1 MADGG
6 QVQMFNVFLSGR
18 GNVRKLAAL
27 ACQHALTPTQAQGQL
42 KLSSNGFYWR
52 NTAGGKEV
60 NVNAAGTRRR
70 TNKRR
75 SRAPDVLPQRRDLL
89 PFCACRQNLASA
101 HPLAARGLSPRE
113 LQQRKP
119 WRAAKPCLRSRVCA
133 PAPAHRPHRAYLDAH
148 SGQLSAVAQS
158 AGAWRSA
165 WCAAAALTR
174 LPPTQS
180 GDVVSFHGF
189 RDADLSAL
197 KEHSAAYFPAV
208 PLATGEVSVSGKNWG
223 EATVRGSQLVFAVAN
238 KPAFHVN
245 CSDISAVSQ
254 QGKTDVLLEFAV
266 DDTTGA
272 TEKDALF
279 ELSFHVP
286 PTSQV
291 HAAPPAAEGEE
302 EGAPVPAKVLAD
314 AILTRASV
322 GPITGEPIALF
333 SEVAVLIPRGRFS
346 LEMHGATM
354 RLVGQAADFK
364 VQYTS
369 ILRLFVLPRP
379 AAPTTLAVLALDP
392 PIRRGATFYPHL
404 VLQFSAEEEVE
415 MEPSVPPELADKY
428 AGRLEPR
435 YSGAEA
441 DVFAKVLKALA
452 GTKVTRAG
460 TFQSPSGGAA
470 VRCVHKA
477 DDGHLYPLE
486 KAFFFLP
493 KPPIFIR
500 HDEVAEVE
508 FERNAGGGKTFDIK
522 ISLTTDQSY
531 RFTNIARSEYDNLM
545 AFLTAKRLPV
555 ASLAAPQ
562 RDLAAGMGLSDSDD
576 EGMGMPGGGGGEDED
591 SEEDADFKAASGP
604 SGSESS
610 SESEEGEEGG
620 DAEAGGGTPAE
631 KPAKPKKRKEPKEK
645 KAADGKPEKKKRAKK
660 DPNGA
665 HSLFAGIGAT
675 P

>member
-1 MADGG
+1 M
-6 QVQMFNVFLSGR
+6 
-18 GNVRKLAAL
+18 
-27 ACQHALTPTQAQGQL
+27 
-42 KLSSNGFYWR
+42 
-52 NTAGGKEV
+52 
-60 NVNAAGTRRR
+60 
-70 TNKRR
+70 
-75 SRAPDVLPQRRDLL
+75 
-89 PFCACRQNLASA
+89 
-101 HPLAARGLSPRE
+101 
-113 LQQRKP
+113 
-119 WRAAKPCLRSRVCA
+119 
-133 PAPAHRPHRAYLDAH
+133 
-148 SGQLSAVAQS
+148 
-158 AGAWRSA
+158 
-165 WCAAAALTR
+165 
-174 LPPTQS
+174 
-180 GDVVSFHGF
+180 VSFHGF

-208 PLATGEVSVSGKNWG
+208 PLSLGEVSVSGKNWG
-223 EATVRGSQLVFAVAN
+223 EATVRGSQLVFAVGN

-291 HAAPPAAEGEE
+291 HAAPAPAEGEE
-302 EGAPVPAKVLAD
+302 DAAPVPAKVLAD

-460 TFQSPSGGAA
+460 TFQSPSGGSA

-562 RDLAAGMGLSDSDD
+562 RDLPAGIGLSDSDD
-576 EGMGMPGGGGGEDED
+576 EGMGMPGGGGEDED

-610 SESEEGEEGG
+610 SESEGEEGG
-620 DAEAGGGTPAE
+620 DGEAGGGTPAE

-665 HSLFAGIGAT
+665 RSALATHKRADALTRHVLHRSAEEGPVCLHVLQQGAARADRCRA
-675 P
+675 PGAAVWRDRQEDGRGVEGAPRRGARALRCASCGRQGALCARGPRVQGEQDGG

>member
-1 MADGG
+1 LRASCARA
-6 QVQMFNVFLSGR
+6 QTSPRSPGR
-18 GNVRKLAAL
+18 AFRGATSSRSRSRRVSRLRAL
-27 ACQHALTPTQAQGQL
+27 AHGADA
-42 KLSSNGFYWR
+42 F
-52 NTAGGKEV
+52 
-60 NVNAAGTRRR
+60 AAT
-70 TNKRR
+70 
-75 SRAPDVLPQRRDLL
+75 
-89 PFCACRQNLASA
+89 
-101 HPLAARGLSPRE
+101 
-113 LQQRKP
+113 
-119 WRAAKPCLRSRVCA
+119 
-133 PAPAHRPHRAYLDAH
+133 
-148 SGQLSAVAQS
+148 
-158 AGAWRSA
+158 
-165 WCAAAALTR
+165 
-174 LPPTQS
+174 TQS

-189 RDADLSAL
+189 RDADVATL
-197 KEHSAAYFPAV
+197 KEHAASYFPAV
-208 PLATGEVSVSGKNWG
+208 PVTSGEVSVSGKNWG
-223 EATVRGSQLVFAVAN
+223 EATVRGSQLVFSVAA

-254 QGKTDVLLEFAV
+254 SGKTDVLLEFAV
-266 DDTTGA
+266 DDTTA
-272 TEKDALF
+272 AAEKDALF

-286 PTSQV
+286 PTSAA
-291 HAAPPAAEGEE
+291 HAAPPGAEGEE
-302 EGAPVPAKVLAD
+302 DTAPLPAKVLAD
-314 AILTRASV
+314 SILTRASV

-364 VQYTS
+364 VQYSS

-404 VLQFSAEEEVE
+404 VLQFSADEEVE

-428 AGRLEPR
+428 AGKLEPR

-460 TFQSPSGGAA
+460 TFQSPSGGSA

-508 FERNAGGGKTFDIK
+508 FERSSGGGKTFDIK
-522 ISLTTDQSY
+522 ISLTNDQSY

-545 AFLTAKRLPV
+545 AFLTAKKLPV

-562 RDLAAGMGLSDSDD
+562 RDLPAGLGLSDSDD
-576 EGMGMPGGGGGEDED
+576 EGLGLPGGAGGEDED

-610 SESEEGEEGG
+610 SESGEEGEEGG
-620 DAEAGGGTPAE
+620 DGGEGGGTPAE
-631 KPAKPKKRKEPKEK
+631 KVVKPAKKRKEAAKEK
-645 KAADGKPEKKKRAKK
+645 KSSGDGKPEKKKRAKK
-660 DPNGA
+660 DPNAPKKGLSGFMFFSKDRRAGVVADNPGIAFGDVGKKLGEAWKAAPTEERAPFEALAAADKERYVREDRAYKASLKSAGA
-665 HSLFAGIGAT
+665 AAEPASDGDEGEDADMEE
-675 P
+675 

>member
-1 MADGG
+1 
-6 QVQMFNVFLSGR
+6 
-18 GNVRKLAAL
+18 VRL
-27 ACQHALTPTQAQGQL
+27 
-42 KLSSNGFYWR
+42 
-52 NTAGGKEV
+52 
-60 NVNAAGTRRR
+60 
-70 TNKRR
+70 
-75 SRAPDVLPQRRDLL
+75 
-89 PFCACRQNLASA
+89 
-101 HPLAARGLSPRE
+101 
-113 LQQRKP
+113 
-119 WRAAKPCLRSRVCA
+119 
-133 PAPAHRPHRAYLDAH
+133 
-148 SGQLSAVAQS
+148 
-158 AGAWRSA
+158 
-165 WCAAAALTR
+165 AAALTR
-174 LPPTQS
+174 FAAREQS

-189 RDADLSAL
+189 RDADVATL
-197 KEHSAAYFPAV
+197 KEHAAAHFPAV
-208 PLATGEVSVSGKNWG
+208 PVTSGEVSVSGKNWG
-223 EATVRGSQLVFAVAN
+223 EATVRGSQLVFAVAA

-286 PTSQV
+286 PTSTV
-291 HAAPPAAEGEE
+291 HAAPAPADGDE
-302 EGAPVPAKVLAD
+302 EGAPVAAKVLAD
-314 AILTRASV
+314 AILARASV

-460 TFQSPSGGAA
+460 TFQSPSGGSA

-522 ISLTTDQSY
+522 ILLTSDQSY

-545 AFLTAKRLPV
+545 AFLTAKKLPV

-562 RDLAAGMGLSDSDD
+562 RDLAAGLGLSDSDD
-576 EGMGMPGGGGGEDED
+576 EGLGMPGGGGGEDED

-620 DAEAGGGTPAE
+620 DGEAGGGTPAE
-631 KPAKPKKRKEPKEK
+631 KPAKAAKKRKEPKE

-665 HSLFAGIGAT
+665 LACVCLTAAGQTALTHFAAPKKGLSAFMFFSKERRAQVVADNPGIAFGDVGKKLGEAWKAL
-675 P
+675 PVEERAPFEAQAAADKERFKAADKAYKASKASEPAADEEEPASDADGEEADMEE

>member
-1 MADGG
+1 
-6 QVQMFNVFLSGR
+6 
-18 GNVRKLAAL
+18 
-27 ACQHALTPTQAQGQL
+27 
-42 KLSSNGFYWR
+42 
-52 NTAGGKEV
+52 
-60 NVNAAGTRRR
+60 
-70 TNKRR
+70 
-75 SRAPDVLPQRRDLL
+75 LP
-89 PFCACRQNLASA
+89 
-101 HPLAARGLSPRE
+101 
-113 LQQRKP
+113 
-119 WRAAKPCLRSRVCA
+119 PCL
-133 PAPAHRPHRAYLDAH
+133 
-148 SGQLSAVAQS
+148 
-158 AGAWRSA
+158 
-165 WCAAAALTR
+165 
-174 LPPTQS
+174 QS

-208 PLATGEVSVSGKNWG
+208 PLSMGEVSVSGKNWG

-291 HAAPPAAEGEE
+291 HAAPAPAEGEE
-302 EGAPVPAKVLAD
+302 DAAPVPAKVLAD

-460 TFQSPSGGAA
+460 TFQSPSGGSA

-562 RDLAAGMGLSDSDD
+562 RDLPAGIGLSDSDD
-576 EGMGMPGGGGGEDED
+576 EGMGMPGGGGEDED

-610 SESEEGEEGG
+610 SESEGEEGG
-620 DAEAGGGTPAE
+620 EAGGGTPAE
-631 KPAKPKKRKEPKEK
+631 KPAKPKKRKETKEK

-665 HSLFAGIGAT
+665 RCAFSVVQTCGCPNTPCFSQRQRRACRLSCFSAKSGVRRSLRRTRGCPSARSARRWARRGRRSPPRSARRSMRRLPQTRSAFCARTARTRRARRRATSRRAMAGRVTKRQTWMSNVGTCYPAH
-675 P
+675 PRYRSERSAQRV